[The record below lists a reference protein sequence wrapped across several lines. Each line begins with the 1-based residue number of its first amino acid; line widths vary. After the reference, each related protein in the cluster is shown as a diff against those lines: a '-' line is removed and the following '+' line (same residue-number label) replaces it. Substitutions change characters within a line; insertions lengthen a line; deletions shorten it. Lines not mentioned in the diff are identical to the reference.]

1 MTWVSNL
8 RGNMSINNAASND
21 VVATPVTG
29 ADHAQNAS
37 ALLARAEASFAGKY
51 VDQMRDVGQGHLAN
65 AAAMYAKAAMCFE
78 QLYTIG
84 QEQGMGAGRS

>member
-1 MTWVSNL
+1 MNWVNRL
-8 RGNMSINNAASND
+8 QGNPSIDNAASRD

-29 ADHAQNAS
+29 ADHAANAS

-51 VDQMRDVGQGHLAN
+51 VDQMRDVGQSHLQN

-78 QLYTIG
+78 QLYTEHAQG
-84 QEQGMGAGRS
+84 QGFSRS